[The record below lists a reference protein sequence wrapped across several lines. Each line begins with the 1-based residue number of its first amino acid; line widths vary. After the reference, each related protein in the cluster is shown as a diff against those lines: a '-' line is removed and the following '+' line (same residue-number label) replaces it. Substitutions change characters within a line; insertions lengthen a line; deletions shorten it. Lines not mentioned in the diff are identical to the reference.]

1 MNASAVRR
9 IHPLQAR
16 LAALG
21 GVLLVEG
28 ALLAG
33 SFDAQPLL
41 RTTQTWWARIL
52 ANLGFAM
59 PLVTAVATAVV
70 ILGGARLWRLVETSA
85 AAAPP
90 RRAWPFVVGHAI
102 AFVAFFALTAI
113 VFDGIREG
121 GASPWWTVPW
131 VAAGVVAV
139 LTACGAVLPPEV
151 FVFVA
156 RQGGLVLLACTGVG
170 VAAWAAGQV
179 THNWWEPLGRMTL
192 VVVGWVLR
200 LFATDPIVVPEE
212 FIVGTRTFQV
222 EIADKCSGYEGI
234 GLIWVF
240 LGAFLWVFRDRLR
253 FPRALILL
261 PLGTVIIW
269 VVNALRIAALLGVG
283 TLVSPE
289 VAVGGFHA
297 NSGSLLLSVVA
308 LGIAWA
314 AQRSSFLARP
324 EAAAA
329 RATAAETT
337 THAAAYVVPLLAVVA
352 TAMTTGALVAG
363 GFDPLYGLR
372 VVAAAVVRWIY
383 RRDYGR
389 EPVAWSWVPVGI
401 GVVALALWL
410 ALEPTPTIS
419 GPHPI
424 PTGLA
429 ALPAGGAALWI
440 ACRVLGAAVTV
451 PIAEELAF
459 RGYLLR
465 RFVDR
470 DFELVAFRQLSVFA
484 VVASSVLFGLMHDRL
499 VAGTLAGM
507 LYAGAAYHRGR
518 LADAVIAHATTNALL
533 AAWVLATGSW
543 WLW

>member
-1 MNASAVRR
+1 MNVVPARR
-9 IHPLQAR
+9 AHPLQAR

-21 GVLLVEG
+21 GLLLVEG

-33 SFDAQPLL
+33 TFDAAPLL
-41 RTTQTWWARIL
+41 RGTQAWWARIL

-59 PLVTAVATAVV
+59 PLVTAIATAIV
-70 ILGGARLWRLVETSA
+70 ILGGTRLWRLVETSA
-85 AAAPP
+85 AAAPA
-90 RRAWPFVVGHAI
+90 RRAWPFAVAHAI
-102 AFVAFFALTAI
+102 AFVAFFSLTAV
-113 VFDGIREG
+113 VFDGVRDG
-121 GASPWWTVPW
+121 VASAWWAIPWTVAG
-131 VAAGVVAV
+131 VAAV
-139 LTACGAVLPPEV
+139 LAACGAVLPREV

-156 RQGGLVLLACTGVG
+156 RQGGLVLVACAAVG

-179 THNWWEPLGRMTL
+179 THNWWEPLGRATL
-192 VVVGWVLR
+192 VVVGWLLR
-200 LFATDPIVVPEE
+200 LFASDPIVVPEE

-240 LGAFLWVFRDRLR
+240 LAAFLWVFRARLR

-261 PLGTVIIW
+261 PIGTVIIW

-297 NSGSLLLSVVA
+297 NSGSLLLSAVT

-324 EAAAA
+324 DVTDA
-329 RATAAETT
+329 RATLEETST
-337 THAAAYVVPLLAVVA
+337 RAAAYVIPLLAIVA
-352 TAMTTGALVAG
+352 TAMATGTFVAG

-372 VVAAAVVRWIY
+372 VAAAGAVLWMY
-383 RRDYGR
+383 RRDYQR
-389 EPVAWSWVPVGI
+389 EPVTWSWVPVGVGI
-401 GVVALALWL
+401 AVLGLWL
-410 ALEPTPTIS
+410 ALEPAPTN
-419 GPHPI
+419 PDAHPI

-429 ALPAGGAALWI
+429 TLSAGGAAFWI

-451 PIAEELAF
+451 PLAEELAF

-465 RFVDR
+465 RLVDR
-470 DFELVAFRQLSVFA
+470 DFERVPPRQFSLFAFL
-484 VVASSVLFGLMHDRL
+484 ASSLLFGLMHDRL

-507 LYAGAAYHRGR
+507 LYAGVVHRRGR

-533 AAWVLATGSW
+533 AAYVLATGSW